1 MMLHII
7 VLLHTSIR
15 HYALAVLALIFYHHI
30 IPAEDL
36 HARAKAHFVEADLQ
50 RNCSWNNM
58 FQRLLQYKE
67 DNGDTLVLTS
77 KDSPADVK
85 KLAKWVQ
92 NQRVHYKYFMNGD
105 KKHIKEYRVDALNRV
120 RPM

>member
-1 MMLHII
+1 
-7 VLLHTSIR
+7 
-15 HYALAVLALIFYHHI
+15 
-30 IPAEDL
+30 
-36 HARAKAHFVEADLQ
+36 
-50 RNCSWNNM
+50 M